1 MAKSTTRSPRATP
14 PVTLPEY
21 ERLFRTIHA
30 LAASELGDPTRASLF
45 FAVAGAYLL
54 KRHHKLASA
63 CPVAGAAAYN
73 LSLSTSTP
81 ANCPLVFGTFE
92 NERLVFDRDRFHCW
106 IEAEGWV
113 IDPMAPLFDEM
124 LDELLDPMPVDK
136 APAKRQ
142 GTSLPRFMFQKPE
155 VADPAAVK
163 LDLPGAYLH
172 IPNERLTT
180 TLIQGFTENPAYTGL
195 IQVADP
201 WYARPPRKMA
211 PRIGIEDRQGNTKEV
226 PLSPLRIAGV
236 W

>member
-1 MAKSTTRSPRATP
+1 MAKPSPRTTRITP

-30 LAASELGDPTRASLF
+30 LVASELGDPTQAPLF

-63 CPVAGAAAYN
+63 CPVAGAAAYT
-73 LSLSTSTP
+73 LRTT
-81 ANCPLVFGTFE
+81 ATTDFPLVFGASE
-92 NERLVFDRDRFHCW
+92 NERLVSDRDRFHCW
-106 IEAEGWV
+106 IEADGWV
-113 IDPMAPLFDEM
+113 IDLMAPLFAEM
-124 LDELLDPMPVDK
+124 
-136 APAKRQ
+136 APAGRQ
-142 GTSLPRFMFQKPE
+142 AASLPRFMFQKPAAA
-155 VADPAAVK
+155 ADAAIR
-163 LDLPGAYLH
+163 LDIPGAYLH

-180 TLIQGFTENPAYTGL
+180 SLIQGFTENAAYTGL

-201 WYARPPRKMA
+201 WYARPPRKMSL
-211 PRIGIEDRQGNTKEV
+211 RIGIEDRRGHTKEV

>member
-1 MAKSTTRSPRATP
+1 MAKPSTRTTP

-30 LAASELGDPTRASLF
+30 LAASELGDPTQAPLF

-63 CPVAGAAAYN
+63 CPVAGAAAYT
-73 LSLSTSTP
+73 LRTTAMTDS
-81 ANCPLVFGTFE
+81 PLIFGALE
-92 NERLVFDRDRFHCW
+92 NEQLVSDRERFHCW

-113 IDPMAPLFDEM
+113 IDLMAPLFAGM
-124 LDELLDPMPVDK
+124 TTAGRQAAGLL
-136 APAKRQ
+136 
-142 GTSLPRFMFQKPE
+142 RFMFQKP
-155 VADPAAVK
+155 AMTDPAAVR
-163 LDLPGAYLH
+163 LDIPGAYLH

-180 TLIQGFTENPAYTGL
+180 SLIQGFTENSAYTAL

-201 WYARPPRKMA
+201 WYARPPRKMS
-211 PRIGIEDRQGNTKEV
+211 PRIGIEDRRGNTKEV